1 MKTDIIVY
9 TSNLCS
15 TCQMT
20 KEYLKLKNQ
29 SFIEKNVSTDIK
41 AREELVEMGMDTTPV
56 TLIGRDKIVGFNSS
70 KIDNAIDQFL

>member
-1 MKTDIIVY
+1 MKTNIIVY

-20 KEYLKLKNQ
+20 KEYLKLQNQ

-41 AREELVEMGMDTTPV
+41 ARKELIEMGIDTTPV

-70 KIDNAIDQFL
+70 KIDNAIDKLL

>member
-1 MKTDIIVY
+1 MKTNIIVY

-20 KEYLKLKNQ
+20 KEYLKLQNQ
-29 SFIEKNVSTDIK
+29 SFIEKNVSIDIK
-41 AREELVEMGMDTTPV
+41 ARKELIEMGIDTTPV

-70 KIDNAIDQFL
+70 KIDNAIDKLL

>member
-1 MKTDIIVY
+1 
-9 TSNLCS
+9 
-15 TCQMT
+15 MT

-41 AREELVEMGMDTTPV
+41 AREELIEMGIYTTPV

-70 KIDNAIDQFL
+70 KIDNAIDHIL

>member
-1 MKTDIIVY
+1 MKPNIIVY

-20 KEYLKLKNQ
+20 KEYLKLQNQ

-41 AREELVEMGMDTTPV
+41 ARKELIEMGIDTTPV

-70 KIDNAIDQFL
+70 KIDNAIDKLL

>member
-1 MKTDIIVY
+1 
-9 TSNLCS
+9 
-15 TCQMT
+15 MT

-41 AREELVEMGMDTTPV
+41 AREELIEMWMDTTPV